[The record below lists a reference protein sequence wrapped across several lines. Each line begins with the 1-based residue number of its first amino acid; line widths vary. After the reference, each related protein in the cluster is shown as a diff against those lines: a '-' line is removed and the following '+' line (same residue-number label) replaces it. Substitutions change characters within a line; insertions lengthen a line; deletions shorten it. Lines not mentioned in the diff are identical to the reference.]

1 MDMLIMK
8 TSHTPDGFC
17 CSCDLL
23 PGWTVSG
30 RRDFGQFD
38 RLVRESVDFYVRC
51 AKADGDPLPPQLG
64 GEWTV
69 SYQMDAAALLN
80 YYKGILPLSG
90 LARLTG
96 INQRQLAHYAA
107 GRSRPRAGQ
116 AAKIEDA
123 LHRLGQELQG
133 VKVLV

>member
-1 MDMLIMK
+1 MDTLVMK
-8 TSHTPDGFC
+8 TSYTPDGFC

-38 RLVRESVDFYVRC
+38 RFVRESVDFYVSC

-96 INQRQLAHYAA
+96 INQRQLGHYAA

>member
-1 MDMLIMK
+1 
-8 TSHTPDGFC
+8 
-17 CSCDLL
+17 
-23 PGWTVSG
+23 
-30 RRDFGQFD
+30 
-38 RLVRESVDFYVRC
+38 
-51 AKADGDPLPPQLG
+51 DGDPLPPQLG